1 MLLLLLLLLL
11 MMMITTTMIEDV
23 RAPFCCSEFPW
34 VHEIIY
40 SAVIGHL
47 GLPCQKIFLPYNR
60 SIME

>member
-1 MLLLLLLLLL
+1 M
-11 MMMITTTMIEDV
+11 MMMIKIMTTMMEDV
-23 RAPFCCSEFPW
+23 SAPFCCSEFPW

-47 GLPCQKIFLPYNR
+47 EMCCKKIFLSCTR